1 MSKRDILQ
9 DADTIGFL
17 LMLGLGMT
25 LPYARMEFSS
35 ETWNNEYIYM
45 SLARM
50 FREQPWTWNALQ
62 YCGTPF
68 GYLYPPLFHVLIAA
82 LPASIGHAYHLLSAL
97 GYALVPV
104 SLYIL
109 AVHLFRATFAAAFGA
124 MIYLFLAS
132 PVYVMPLWRYLARGF
147 HYAPWSFVTLMGY
160 NEAGYTFTLA
170 IALASLAAAWSN
182 RWALSAVLAGMVF
195 LLNWPGIIGLSLGL
209 AAVGVAKTR
218 EFAWPQALPKSLPP
232 V

>member
-50 FREQPWTWNALQ
+50 LREQPWTWNALE

-68 GYLYPPLFHVLIAA
+68 AYVYPPLFQMLIAA
-82 LPASIGHAYHLLSAL
+82 IPASIVDAYHLASAL
-97 GYALVPV
+97 GYALLPI
-104 SLYIL
+104 SLYVL
-109 AVHLFRATFAAAFGA
+109 ALELFRSRFAAAFA
-124 MIYLFLAS
+124 AI
-132 PVYVMPLWRYLARGF
+132 
-147 HYAPWSFVTLMGY
+147 
-160 NEAGYTFTLA
+160 TF
-170 IALASLAAAWSN
+170 S
-182 RWALSAVLAGMVF
+182 
-195 LLNWPGIIGLSLGL
+195 
-209 AAVGVAKTR
+209 
-218 EFAWPQALPKSLPP
+218 
-232 V
+232 